1 MMLDTFDS
9 ISVIPSNDVTLPC
22 RECGGLVKGV
32 DGDWLNLDVGKPAK
46 GIGWSYSVMDCEHCG
61 TTYMFNLAVVEQPLD
76 EEIAIDN
83 CHAFESERFVQF
95 KKGDI
100 TILGREWFGVVF
112 SNPLGNFEPQS
123 QPVMAEYSFGPLKSQ
138 ARLKD
143 LAQQFTDAL
152 ICRVQ
157 VEKLNSKD

>member
-1 MMLDTFDS
+1 
-9 ISVIPSNDVTLPC
+9 
-22 RECGGLVKGV
+22 
-32 DGDWLNLDVGKPAK
+32 
-46 GIGWSYSVMDCEHCG
+46 
-61 TTYMFNLAVVEQPLD
+61 MFNLAVVEQPLD

-83 CHAFESERFVQF
+83 CHDFESERFVQF